1 MKRWIERGVFLLA
14 AAAMVIAAAA
24 VPTRRVQEDTQP
36 EVYVYRGYAAATDAP
51 WSEKSLDFAAKRLGH
66 LLETYFTGEGYRRLS
81 GGGAG

>member
-24 VPTRRVQEDTQP
+24 IPTRRVQEDTLP

-51 WSEKSLDFAAKRLGH
+51 WDEKSLDFAVNGFLTCWRHISPGRN
-66 LLETYFTGEGYRRLS
+66 TYI
-81 GGGAG
+81 